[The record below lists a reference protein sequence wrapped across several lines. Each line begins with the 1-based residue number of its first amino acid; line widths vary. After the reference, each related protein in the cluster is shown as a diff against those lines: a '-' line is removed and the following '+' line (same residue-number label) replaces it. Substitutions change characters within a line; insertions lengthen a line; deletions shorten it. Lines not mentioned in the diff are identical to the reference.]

1 MKAAPGPV
9 LVAAAA
15 MLLLV
20 AVAVSQMPSWWR
32 GTSKVTPTRPPLG
45 WPMSA
50 QRWRRL
56 SYGLTIGVPMMG
68 VAALAVLLT
77 RISTTAADAMAWI
90 AVALAVVWLG
100 EVLFARPRFLIPP
113 SWRPDR
119 ERLG

>member
-1 MKAAPGPV
+1 MSRAPVPV
-9 LVAAAA
+9 LVAAAL

-20 AVAVSQMPSWWR
+20 VIAVSQMPSWWR
-32 GTSKVTPTRPPLG
+32 GTAKVSPKRPPLG

-50 QRWRRL
+50 AYWRRM
-56 SYGLTIGVPMMG
+56 SFGLTIGLPMVG
-68 VAALAVLLT
+68 FGALAVLFT
-77 RISTTAADAMAWI
+77 RVSTTAADAMVWI

-119 ERLG
+119 DRQG